1 MLQSLNRN
9 KKRLAVSTGLIA
21 VAYVVISYT
30 TKRLIE
36 KQEQKLEE
44 ERAKERL
51 KQLFAQTQN
60 EAAFH
65 TASVLPQLC
74 EQIMEFVA
82 VEKIAEQLQNMRAEK
97 RKKQNLE
104 DDKHS
109 VLSLGTETTA
119 SMADGSKRSK
129 IQLWDELKIESLTR
143 IVTLIYCVS
152 LLNYLI
158 RLQTNI
164 IGRKRYQNEAGPA
177 GSTYDMSLEQ
187 CYTWL
192 LTRGWKSVVDNVRR
206 SVQQVFTGVNP
217 RQNLSLDEFATLLK
231 RVQTL
236 VNSPPYST
244 TPNTFLTSL
253 LPPRELEQ
261 LRLEKDKQSLS
272 PNYTYGSPLKDLVF
286 ESAQH
291 IQSPQ
296 GMSSFRAIIDQSFKV
311 FLEKVNESQYVNPPS
326 TGGKRI
332 AVGALQPP
340 IISGGP
346 KKVKLAS
353 LLSVATR
360 QSSVISHAQ
369 PNPYVDAI
377 NNVAEYN
384 GLCAVIYSSFE
395 Q

>member
-1 MLQSLNRN
+1 M
-9 KKRLAVSTGLIA
+9 
-21 VAYVVISYT
+21 Y
-30 TKRLIE
+30 
-36 KQEQKLEE
+36 
-44 ERAKERL
+44 
-51 KQLFAQTQN
+51 AQTQN

-82 VEKIAEQLQNMRAEK
+82 VEKIAEQLQNMRTEK
-97 RKKQNLE
+97 RKKLNLD

-119 SMADGSKRSK
+119 SMADGQRMSK

-143 IVTLIYCVS
+143 IVTLLYCVS
-152 LLNYLI
+152 LLNFLI

-164 IGRKRYQNEAGPA
+164 VGRKRYQNEAGPSGA
-177 GSTYDMSLEQ
+177 QYDLSLEQ

-192 LTRGWKSVVDNVRR
+192 LTRGWKAVVDNVRR

-231 RVQTL
+231 RVQAL

-261 LRLEKDKQSLS
+261 LRIEKPSLA
-272 PNYTYGSPLKDLVF
+272 PNYSYGSPLKDLVF
-286 ESAQH
+286 ESASH

-296 GMSSFRAIIDQSFKV
+296 GMTSLRALIDQSFKV
-311 FLEKVNESQYVNPPS
+311 FLDKVNESQYVNPP
-326 TGGKRI
+326 TVGGKRI
-332 AVGALQPP
+332 AVGSLQPP
-340 IISGGP
+340 MVSGGP

-377 NNVAEYN
+377 NGVPEFN
-384 GLCAVIYSSFE
+384 GLCAVIYSSF